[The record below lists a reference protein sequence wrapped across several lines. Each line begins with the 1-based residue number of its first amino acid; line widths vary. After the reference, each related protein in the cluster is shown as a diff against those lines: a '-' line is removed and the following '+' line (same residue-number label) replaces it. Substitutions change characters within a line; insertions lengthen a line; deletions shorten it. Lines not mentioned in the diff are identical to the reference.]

1 MSATS
6 RWPFALNALAA
17 STMIAALTPSASDSD
32 TTASSVQKR
41 TASRR
46 AASVFATSRVCTIDE
61 CRYRLCG
68 ITVAPTMPIARYSA
82 PGCCRRSRLGAKPIA
97 TPNQLGCDMN
107 SSTAKQ
113 PAMVA
118 TRPSTIASTRR
129 KPAPCRPSTSRV
141 SKAVMPMP
149 TGIDTPNS
157 RCSASA
163 LPSTSARSQATMA
176 SSAPSHRK
184 RLMRGE

>member
-1 MSATS
+1 
-6 RWPFALNALAA
+6 
-17 STMIAALTPSASDSD
+17 MIAALTSSASESD

-46 AASVFATSRVCTIDE
+46 AGSVSAIRRVCTMEE

-68 ITVAPTMPIARYSA
+68 ITVAPTMPMARYSA
-82 PGCCRRSRLGAKPIA
+82 PGWCSRSRLGPKPIA
-97 TPNQLGCDMN
+97 TPNQLGGDIA
-107 SSTAKQ
+107 SSTTKQ
-113 PAMVA
+113 AAMVP
-118 TRPSTIASTRR
+118 TSPSTMASTRR
-129 KPAPCRPSTSRV
+129 KPAPCRPSTSSV

-176 SSAPSHRK
+176 SSAPSQSR
-184 RLMRGE
+184 RLTRGE

>member
-1 MSATS
+1 M
-6 RWPFALNALAA
+6 
-17 STMIAALTPSASDSD
+17 MAALTKKASDSEAI
-32 TTASSVQKR
+32 ASKLASR

-46 AASVFATSRVCTIDE
+46 PASLLPIRRVCTIDE

-82 PGCCRRSRLGAKPIA
+82 PGCCSRSRLGTRPIA
-97 TPNQLGCDMN
+97 TPNQFGCEIA
-107 SSTAKQ
+107 SSTTKQ
-113 PAMVA
+113 PAIVA
-118 TRPSTIASTRR
+118 TSASTMASTRR
-129 KPAPCRPSTSRV
+129 KPAPCKPSTSTV
-141 SKAVMPMP
+141 SNAVIAMP

-184 RLMRGE
+184 RLTAGE